1 MTLYEI
7 CNELYGKL
15 YAMID
20 RTNIK
25 SNGGSQNGT
34 SKLEAEAAR
43 EHIEIRPGAGHGW
56 RIKNLNAYCKRPEV
70 IEAIKNFSKYDLI
83 AKR

>member
-43 EHIEIRPGAGHGW
+43 EHIEM
-56 RIKNLNAYCKRPEV
+56 
-70 IEAIKNFSKYDLI
+70 LI
-83 AKR
+83 ANVRKS